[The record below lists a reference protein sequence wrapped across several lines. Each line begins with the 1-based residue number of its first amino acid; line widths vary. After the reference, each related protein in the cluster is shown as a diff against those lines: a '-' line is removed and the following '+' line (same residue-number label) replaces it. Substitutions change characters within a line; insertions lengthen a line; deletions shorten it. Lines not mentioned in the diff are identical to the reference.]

1 MLEAKTTFN
10 PIYMGAEVDYK
21 GDALELGI
29 GEQGQVANKVM
40 LEHHKQFTPPSA
52 IRFVMASTRP

>member
-40 LEHHKQFTPPSA
+40 LEHHKQFTPQ
-52 IRFVMASTRP
+52 VL